1 MAIQTVIAEIL
12 KKRHQ
17 KVPMLE
23 QAKRELDE
31 LAQQLDALRSMAND
45 TVEAENVPDDFREVT
60 ANVANQVSNLQQDIM
75 ELLPKFT
82 NITER
87 FRKKTINIGVAGNAR
102 QGKSTVLQHISGL
115 TDQEIP
121 TSDKLPCTGAKSKIH
136 HFEGDPY
143 AHIEFY
149 SADEFFRDIISPYF
163 QDFQRLNFPRVY
175 SLSEFEKP
183 LPQLNLA
190 QSSEPVSDEA
200 KYKKLAEIHQA
211 FPTFK
216 HVLSTEKT
224 IPLAEI
230 REYVTQEKKLYLAV
244 KTAYIYTRFPNHDV
258 SGLCFVDL
266 PGMEAAQYHEQ
277 KLAVSLKQEVDAVIF
292 LKRPDPS
299 GDQWQ
304 KADYAVLNM
313 IASSA
318 PEIELSNW
326 LFIVL
331 NEMESPSNAHLLPLL
346 KDDAP
351 NTARQSNM
359 LVSNCKRSEGSESV
373 FETVLRHLEQNLEK
387 IDRVLLDSLTRSVEQ
402 ITSKVML
409 NLSPMMSFFNAD
421 QNDLGAHKE
430 FNRLFKKFYTDF
442 ANTLEPLVEEVRG
455 RTYLDHNQQN
465 FLATV
470 KTICDEAEQNP
481 PVPSAEEVAKFYYP
495 GSGWYGGAVASWLTI
510 LRAKLAQRL
519 AKGIDVFLEG
529 MIENVYQDI
538 LVRTIP
544 ETLRALVV
552 SQETTLTAREQMK
565 AFYELLDQREHPKL
579 REAFEYIF
587 RFNFSYQSHFHYRV
601 RQQMRSLDPLMDTSL
616 VPSLI
621 PSDAHKK
628 HAPDIQRGLATMYC
642 QAVAK
647 IRKQFITEMQAD
659 PGNAIFALVE
669 EIRDRLLRTEGIED
683 EWDSF
688 LFLHCGEVW
697 PQQFKQF
704 AEQKALR
711 KQWQG
716 AVDSV
721 LTLCRKLQQVFR
733 Q

>member
-1 MAIQTVIAEIL
+1 MAIQTVIAEVL

-31 LAQQLDALRSMAND
+31 LAHQLDALRSMAND

-60 ANVANQVSNLQQDIM
+60 ANVANQVSNLQQDIT

-82 NITER
+82 NVTER

-136 HFEGDPY
+136 HFEGEPY
-143 AHIEFY
+143 ADIEFY

-175 SLSEFEKP
+175 SLSDFEKP

-190 QSSEPVSDEA
+190 QSTEPVSDEA

-258 SGLCFVDL
+258 TGLCFVDL

-331 NEMESPSNAHLLPLL
+331 NEMENPSNAHLLPLL

-351 NTARQSNM
+351 NTAKQANM
-359 LVSNCKRSEGSESV
+359 LVSNCKRSEGSETV

-387 IDRVLLDSLTRSVEQ
+387 IDLVLLDSLIRSVEQ
-402 ITSKVML
+402 IISKVTL
-409 NLSPMMSFFNAD
+409 NLSPAVTFFSTVTKG
-421 QNDLGAHKE
+421 LGPE
-430 FNRLFKKFYTDF
+430 KKFRELFRGFYDSL
-442 ANTLEPLVEEVRG
+442 AESLEELVKKAQDQASLSQTEHE
-455 RTYLDHNQQN
+455 
-465 FLATV
+465 FLGKV
-470 KTICDEAEQNP
+470 KEICDAAEQAP
-481 PVPSAEEVAKFYYP
+481 PVPSIENLQKRHKVH
-495 GSGWYGGAVASWLTI
+495 GGWYRVVLEELHH
-510 LRAKLAQRL
+510 LRAHLTKHLSEGL
-519 AKGIDVFLEG
+519 DVYLEHEIEDVFSNVLE
-529 MIENVYQDI
+529 QA
-538 LVRTIP
+538 IP
-544 ETLRALVV
+544 KTLHALFISNN
-552 SQETTLTAREQMK
+552 SQTNARFLLKEFH
-565 AFYELLDQREHPKL
+565 ALLDPKEQPNL
-579 REAFEYIF
+579 CTAFDYML

-601 RQQMRSLDPLMDTSL
+601 RKLMTSVDPISNPDL
-616 VPSLI
+616 VREVVP
-621 PSDAHKK
+621 PDARLEQVE
-628 HAPDIQRGLATMYC
+628 DISRGLSLMYL
-642 QAVAK
+642 QTVAEV
-647 IRKQFITEMQAD
+647 RKEFIDKMRND
-659 PGNAIFALVE
+659 VGNAIFALVE
-669 EIRDRLLRTEGIED
+669 EIRDQLLFRENIED
-683 EWDSF
+683 EWWAF
-688 LFLHCGEVW
+688 LYLRRGDVW
-697 PQQFKQF
+697 PDEFSQFEQQTVLRQHW
-704 AEQKALR
+704 QKAI
-711 KQWQG
+711 
-716 AVDSV
+716 DSV
-721 LTLCRKLQQVFR
+721 LTQCRALQSTFKNS
-733 Q
+733 